1 MESIIYLISHVVFSS
16 LRVLFLAVEEKVV
29 KTDCAMCYHSC
40 GLNVYVRN
48 GKIVKVEGM
57 PEHPLNQGEICP
69 RAQAIPS
76 FVYSPDRLKY
86 PMERKDGGWKRIT
99 WDEALDKIAAKLN
112 EIKEKY
118 GPEALAAFCGSV
130 GVENLELST
139 FAHEFLAAYGSPNFI
154 SVESICFRAR
164 ILARMITFGMYPVEE
179 PEKAQCVVLW
189 GHNPD
194 SSNMPLARYLH
205 KAADDGSVK
214 LIVIDPRRIPLAKK
228 GLHLQIRPGTDCF
241 LALAALNVIINEG
254 LYDDE
259 FVDKWT
265 VGFDKLKGHVKN
277 YSPEKVEEICGVPS
291 SDIKKFAR
299 IYATTKPACIVQGIN
314 TLDQSINGIQNSRAL
329 SILQTIT
336 GNIQVPGGWTRVP
349 RLRFGIKLALVGKP
363 MGADEYP
370 LFYQIWGRTAAF
382 GQAMVFPDLAISGK
396 PYPIKAL
403 IVTGGNPALTM
414 PESEKFREAIK
425 KLDFLVVMDLFM
437 SETAELANIVLPAC
451 SFLEKTGIAYDYGVC
466 HGMPYVLLRK
476 KAIEPLWE
484 CWPEWKF
491 WTELG
496 RKMGYGERFPWKT
509 DEDVINYQLEGTG
522 ITLEQLKAEPS
533 GFFFTPKEYGVKGFG
548 TPSGK
553 VELYS
558 ETLEKYGYDPLPTP
572 RESPYP
578 PFGDTEITKEYP
590 LILTTGA
597 RVLEYT
603 HTQMRNIPQLRA
615 RVPDPLAEIH
625 PSTAS
630 KYGITDGETVIVETR
645 KGKIKIKVKHSED
658 ILPDVISIPHGWE
671 QANVNFLT
679 DIEAR
684 DPISGYPELKALR
697 CRIKKIS

>member
-1 MESIIYLISHVVFSS
+1 VS
-16 LRVLFLAVEEKVV
+16 FLVVEENIV

-40 GLNVYVRN
+40 GLNVYVKG

-57 PEHPLNQGEICP
+57 PEHFLNQGEICP

-86 PMERKDGGWKRIT
+86 PMERVEGGWKRIT
-99 WDEALDKIAAKLN
+99 WDEALDKIAAKLT

-118 GPEALAAFCGSV
+118 GPEALAVFSGSV

-164 ILARMITFGMYPVEE
+164 ILARMITFGMYPIEE
-179 PEKAQCVVLW
+179 PEKSQFVVLW

-194 SSNMPLARYLH
+194 SSNMPLAKHLH
-205 KAADDGSVK
+205 KAVEEGEVK
-214 LIVIDPRRIPLAKK
+214 LVVINPRRIPLAKK

-241 LALAALNVIINEG
+241 LALAALNVITEEA
-254 LYDDE
+254 LYDEE
-259 FVDKWT
+259 FVNKWT
-265 VGFDKLKGHVKN
+265 VGFEKLKEHVKN
-277 YSPEKVEEICGVPS
+277 YSPEKVEEICGVPA

-314 TLDQSINGIQNSRAL
+314 TLDQSVNGIQNSRAL
-329 SILQTIT
+329 AIMQTIT

-349 RLRFGIKLALVGKP
+349 RLRFGIKLSLVGKP

-382 GQAMVFPDLAISGK
+382 GQAMVFPELVISGK

-414 PESEKFREAIK
+414 PESEKVREALK

-437 SETAELANIVLPAC
+437 TETAELADIVLPAC
-451 SFLEKTGIAYDYGVC
+451 SFLEKAGVAYDYGVC
-466 HGMPYVLLRK
+466 HSIPYVMLRK
-476 KAIEPLWE
+476 KAIEPVGE
-484 CWPEWKF
+484 SWPEWKF

-496 RKMGYGERFPWKT
+496 RKMGDENRFPWKT
-509 DEDVINYQLEGTG
+509 DEEVVNYQLEGTG
-522 ITLEQLKAEPS
+522 ITLEQLKAKPS
-533 GFFFTPKEYGVKGFG
+533 GFFFTSKEYGVKGFG

-558 ETLEKYGYDPLPTP
+558 ETLEKYGYAPLPTP
-572 RESPYP
+572 RETSLGPL
-578 PFGDTEITKEYP
+578 GSTETTGEYP

-615 RVPDPLAEIH
+615 RVPEPIAEIY
-625 PSTAS
+625 PSTAL
-630 KYGITDGETVIVETR
+630 KYGIADGEMVVVETA
-645 KGKIKIKVKHSED
+645 KGRIKIKVKYSED
-658 ILPDVISIPHGWE
+658 IRPDTVSIPHGWA
-671 QANVNFLT
+671 QANVNILT
-679 DIEAR
+679 DIEMR

-697 CRIKKIS
+697 CRIKKL